1 MEPEWTKKNI
11 SNNTICSYYYIIFIF
26 ACIATVISIM
36 AIIMIP
42 FIKGISPIQKLV
54 QIMALMGQIVLAL
67 IGTLAAY
74 LLCSRSL
81 LPATP
86 RPVVP

>member
-11 SNNTICSYYYIIFIF
+11 SNNTICSYYYVIFIF
-26 ACIATVISIM
+26 ACIAAVISIM

-42 FIKGISPIQKLV
+42 FIKGMSAIQKLV
-54 QIMALMGQIVLAL
+54 QIMALVGQIVLAI

-74 LLCSRSL
+74 LFCSRAL
-81 LPATP
+81 LQATP
-86 RPVVP
+86 KPGAP